1 MKKWVDKFM
10 DESQILKDDNR
21 YLGWRRDATGWGL
34 EDWDPK
40 ESVIE
45 CFLYG
50 SFTDPNRDSN

>member
-1 MKKWVDKFM
+1 M